1 VLSLRD
7 RASPERLYIWAREHP
22 WLADAVLAAF
32 LAALLLPVSLVT
44 IEPSIPLGWLWLVRL
59 SLVTAHAVLAARR
72 IFPVVSFVVVSASL
86 AVETLAPLTAYRY
99 DSAFLPSA
107 AVFPIALYSLCAHG
121 RPWAR
126 PLGLTIGI
134 TGAAMLTVR
143 AVRVFPSATATAP
156 GGAAAWAFL
165 FGMLLVVVIASWA
178 LARLRQMRLAY
189 FHLVEERARRAE
201 SDREERAQ
209 VAVREERTRIAREM
223 HDIVAHSLAVI
234 VTQAHGGELVAA
246 KSPQRAAAALN
257 TIAATGRLALADMRR
272 LLGVL
277 RTDAPRPSEKPDLY
291 VGPQPTL
298 AELPQLLERVRAA
311 GMDVRRRDEGV
322 PRPVGTT
329 TELTVYRLVQ
339 EALTN
344 ALRHAGP
351 GARAELVLAWDSREL
366 TVTVG
371 DDGRAATTPANGDG
385 HGLIGMRERV
395 AVLGG
400 TLTAGPR
407 PQGGFE
413 VCAVVPA
420 VDLTIE
426 DPRIGDQS

>member
-1 VLSLRD
+1 MLSLRD
-7 RASPERLYIWAREHP
+7 GASPERLYVWARQHP
-22 WLADAVLAAF
+22 WLADALLAVF
-32 LAALLLPVSLVT
+32 LAVLLLPISLVS
-44 IEPSIPLGWLWLVRL
+44 IAPSTPLAWLWLVRL
-59 SLVTAHAVLAARR
+59 SLVTAHAALVVRR
-72 IFPVVSFVVVSASL
+72 IVPTVSFVVVSASL
-86 AVETLAPLTAYRY
+86 AVETVAPLTAYRY

-107 AVFPIALYSLCAHG
+107 AIFPIALYSLCAHG
-121 RPWAR
+121 GTWAR
-126 PLGLTIGI
+126 PLGLTVGI
-134 TGAAMLTVR
+134 AGAAMLTVR

-165 FGMLLVVVIASWA
+165 LGVLVVVVVASWA
-178 LARLRQMRLAY
+178 LARLRHVRLAY

-201 SDREERAQ
+201 ADREERAQ
-209 VAVREERTRIAREM
+209 AAVREERARIAREM

-234 VTQAHGGELVAA
+234 VTQAQGGELVAA
-246 KSPQRAAAALN
+246 KSPQRATLALN

-277 RTDAPRPSEKPDLY
+277 RAEVPGQAEKQNLY
-291 VGPQPTL
+291 SGPQPTL

-311 GMDVRRRDEGV
+311 GLDVHRSDDGV
-322 PRPVGTT
+322 ARPVGTA

-351 GARAELVLAWDSREL
+351 GTRAELNLAWNSHAL

-371 DDGRAATTPANGDG
+371 DDGRGVTTHANGDG

-420 VDLTIE
+420 VDIT
-426 DPRIGDQS
+426 IGDQS